1 VLQLVLNGVASGSIY
16 GLVAMGF
23 ALIYQTTHFFHF
35 SHAAVFTIGA
45 YTLFLGYKGLH
56 LPLEVA
62 VAGSVAVCAVVG
74 AVFELVVYRPMRKQG
89 AGALPLLIVSI
100 GLYIVVRNVIALVAG
115 DDTLSVRSGI
125 SHEGMP
131 LGDARITLVQ
141 MIAILVNLATYLIL
155 FAVVTR
161 TNLGKKLRCI
171 STDPLLALVVGI
183 RGESIMLLTF
193 VVGSILAGTAG
204 MLFAIDVDMN
214 PGMGLQVFMLA
225 LAAGIIGGM
234 NTVHGPLLG
243 GILVGLLQ
251 NLSVMRISSQWQ
263 DAIVFAALILFLLA
277 RPSGLTGKPPAKAS
291 L

>member
-1 VLQLVLNGVASGSIY
+1 
-16 GLVAMGF
+16 
-23 ALIYQTTHFFHF
+23 
-35 SHAAVFTIGA
+35 
-45 YTLFLGYKGLH
+45 
-56 LPLEVA
+56 
-62 VAGSVAVCAVVG
+62 
-74 AVFELVVYRPMRKQG
+74 
-89 AGALPLLIVSI
+89 
-100 GLYIVVRNVIALVAG
+100 
-115 DDTLSVRSGI
+115 
-125 SHEGMP
+125 
-131 LGDARITLVQ
+131 
-141 MIAILVNLATYLIL
+141 
-155 FAVVTR
+155 
-161 TNLGKKLRCI
+161 
-171 STDPLLALVVGI
+171 
-183 RGESIMLLTF
+183 MLLTF